1 MDHPWMKSIYAK
13 SFDQQSYVHYLA
25 GQYHMFHE
33 LEDLCISRQHEWPLK
48 AVYDEALH
56 RTDALRQD
64 LRFWAGEAW
73 EQRVATPSPQT
84 AKYLQQLR
92 KDSND
97 PFLLLCHHFLQY
109 NAVLSGGQFLGSM
122 VSARASADHASGD
135 SGAALYDFPAECQPT
150 HARVQSYIDA
160 VDALEISDELRARML
175 TCMRAVYALL
185 LSSFDESYE
194 VAPTQ
199 GISYSASKNAA
210 AAASGEVALDATA
223 QTGKRKRVPPPPMAP
238 KDRAFTLKE
247 LAAHNGQREDLP
259 ILTAVLGRVYDVS
272 GARDLF
278 GHGGPYEMFAGHD
291 GTYNLA
297 VMSLKK
303 HTLNKFDYELDDDDK
318 ECLADWIA
326 YFDNRYS
333 QPLGEIRD
341 RQHAVSLG
349 QLPRATK
356 IPFSNE
362 YDDDDDDS
370 THSESAGTA
379 TVTAVS
385 TASTPTSKL

>member
-1 MDHPWMKSIYAK
+1 MKSIYAK
-13 SFDQQSYVHYLA
+13 TFDEKAYVHYLA
-25 GQYHMFHE
+25 GQYHMFRE
-33 LEDLCISRQHEWPLK
+33 LEDLCITRQHQLPLK

-56 RTDALRQD
+56 RTSALMRD

-73 EQRVATPSPQT
+73 EQYVATPSPQT
-84 AKYLQQLR
+84 AQYLQQL
-92 KDSND
+92 KADSGD
-97 PFLLLCHHFLQY
+97 PWLILCHHFLQY

-122 VSARASADHASGD
+122 VSARASALPASGD
-135 SGAALYDFPAECQPT
+135 SGAAFYEFSADCQPT

-160 VDALEISDELRARML
+160 VDALEISNELRARML

-185 LSSFDESYE
+185 LKSFDEAYE
-194 VAPTQ
+194 VAPTP
-199 GISYSASKNAA
+199 GVSYSESKNAA
-210 AAASGEVALDATA
+210 AASSEAASAATGA
-223 QTGKRKRVPPPPMAP
+223 TTESSKKRKVPPPPMAP
-238 KDRAFTLKE
+238 KDRAFTMQE

-272 GARDLF
+272 LAKDLF
-278 GHGGPYEMFAGHD
+278 GRGGPYEMFAGHD

-303 HTLNKFDYELDDDDK
+303 HTLNKFDYELDDEDK
-318 ECLADWIA
+318 ECLADWVA

-362 YDDDDDDS
+362 DEDDDE
-370 THSESAGTA
+370 SESASQGTA
-379 TVTAVS
+379 TVTAAS
-385 TASTPTSKL
+385 TAATPMSKL